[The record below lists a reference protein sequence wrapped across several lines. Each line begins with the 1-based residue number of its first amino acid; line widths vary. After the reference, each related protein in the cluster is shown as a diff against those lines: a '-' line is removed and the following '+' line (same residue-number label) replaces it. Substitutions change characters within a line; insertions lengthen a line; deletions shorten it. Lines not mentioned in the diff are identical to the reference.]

1 MHLPH
6 SHRIPGLATLSA
18 LVLPLS
24 LGLGACSITMP
35 ATQVD
40 APVTAQWQA
49 PLPHQGTVGSLAQ
62 WWQQQGDP
70 VLVELIEAAQAVSPS
85 VAQAMAPPGV
95 DSMIMDGYL
104 ARALERAPDDLPVLV
119 LPVQRIGVSVEHEAY
134 PGTLSLSF
142 ETAARSWIEIGAS
155 VRRAGCR
162 KLVILNSHG
171 GNVAVIEYEDLEEA
185 GAFADV
191 DGEAGGL
198 FGDDDARLIGEM
210 LAPDSS
216 AAVLVWEDCWAAPF
230 AAAVRGAG
238 GIVRDGQRIP
248 HDEVVAALADL
259 PPAT

>member
-1 MHLPH
+1 MADIGPVEY
-6 SHRIPGLATLSA
+6 IVIEFPGNQFKGEIAPA
-18 LVLPLS
+18 LGEL
-24 LGLGACSITMP
+24 
-35 ATQVD
+35 VD
-40 APVTAQWQA
+40 S
-49 PLPHQGTVGSLAQ
+49 GTVRIL
-62 WWQQQGDP
+62 D
-70 VLVELIEAAQAVSPS
+70 LVFVKKDAA
-85 VAQAMAPPGV
+85 
-95 DSMIMDGYL
+95 
-104 ARALERAPDDLPVLV
+104 
-119 LPVQRIGVSVEHEAY
+119 
-134 PGTLSLSF
+134 
-142 ETAARSWIEIGAS
+142 
-155 VRRAGCR
+155 
-162 KLVILNSHG
+162 